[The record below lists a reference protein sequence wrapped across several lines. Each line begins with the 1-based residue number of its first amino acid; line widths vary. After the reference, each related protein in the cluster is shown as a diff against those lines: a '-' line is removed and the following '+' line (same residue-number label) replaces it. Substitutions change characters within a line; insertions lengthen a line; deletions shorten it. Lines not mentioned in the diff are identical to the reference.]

1 MQIAPPPSK
10 KSIRKESNDQDA
22 GIKLHF
28 CRFKVLVNAMT
39 GSKYHMARWKVACI
53 MFLSGICLKHCV
65 AFQYHKQQQR
75 KIRKSSQFPSNNRMP
90 RDIFMK
96 NPTKEKKVIDIQI
109 NEITTPSSN
118 DFDDEV
124 FTEEKETVPTSAFRM
139 LALCWGIA
147 FLSALDRVAMS
158 VAMLP
163 LSQEFGYTDSMKGQ
177 VSSTFS
183 IGYGLAIL
191 PCGILLSVASP
202 KKVMATGIALWS
214 IATLATPITA
224 GMVSMGPLL
233 TARAAVGA
241 AESVVLPSIQ
251 RLLSSWAS
259 PSQISIAVAVIFSGF
274 QCGTVGAYILS
285 PQVMDIAEGWRGL
298 FYTYG
303 AVGLLA
309 LVPWIVFAE
318 DSPNNRSAKET
329 SPNDTS
335 SLDEVILTVQSAPWN
350 DMIQSSGV
358 QAILLAHAA
367 SHWGL
372 YINLAWSP
380 TFYAEQYG
388 LNVRDSAF
396 LSVLPSVA
404 GAIGGILAG
413 AAADKIMQSLDHRT
427 DDAVTRVRKT
437 FQAVSLFGPAICL
450 GTLAWHIPEQA
461 WVAQSLLTGTV
472 CLQAFNAAGYGSGVQ
487 EKAGEKW

>member
-1 MQIAPPPSK
+1 M
-10 KSIRKESNDQDA
+10 
-22 GIKLHF
+22 LF
-28 CRFKVLVNAMT
+28 V
-39 GSKYHMARWKVACI
+39 
-53 MFLSGICLKHCV
+53 SGTCWRQSV
-65 AFQYHKQQQR
+65 AFQFQNRHQKKFHR
-75 KIRKSSQFPSNNRMP
+75 SAQFPPKYRKQ
-90 RDIFMK
+90 RDVFMK
-96 NPTKEKKVIDIQI
+96 NLPKEKKVFDIQI
-109 NEITTPSSN
+109 NQITTPSE
-118 DFDDEV
+118 DDSDVENYIE
-124 FTEEKETVPTSAFRM
+124 FKEIVPKSAFLM

-163 LSQEFGYTDSMKGQ
+163 LSQEFGFTDSVKGQ
-177 VSSTFS
+177 VSSLFS
-183 IGYGLAIL
+183 VGYGLAIL
-191 PCGILLSVASP
+191 PCGLLLSVASP
-202 KKVMATGIALWS
+202 KKVMAIGIALWS

-224 GMVSMGPLL
+224 GMVGMGPLL

-251 RLLSSWAS
+251 RLLSSWAA

-285 PQVMDIAEGWRGL
+285 PQVMDITEGWRGI

-303 AVGLLA
+303 AFGLLA
-309 LVPWIVFAE
+309 LVPWIAFAE
-318 DSPNNRSAKET
+318 DSPNNQNAKET
-329 SPNDTS
+329 SPNGPS
-335 SLDEVILTVQSAPWN
+335 SLNNVILAVQSAPWN
-350 DMIQSSGV
+350 DMVRSPGV

-404 GAIGGILAG
+404 GAIGGIFAG
-413 AAADKIMQSLDHRT
+413 AAADNIIQSLDHQT
-427 DDAVTRVRKT
+427 DDAVTGVRKA
-437 FQAVSLFGPAICL
+437 FQGISLFGPAICL
-450 GTLAWHIPEQA
+450 GVLAWHIPEQA

-472 CLQAFNAAGYGSGVQ
+472 CLQAFNSAGYGSGVL